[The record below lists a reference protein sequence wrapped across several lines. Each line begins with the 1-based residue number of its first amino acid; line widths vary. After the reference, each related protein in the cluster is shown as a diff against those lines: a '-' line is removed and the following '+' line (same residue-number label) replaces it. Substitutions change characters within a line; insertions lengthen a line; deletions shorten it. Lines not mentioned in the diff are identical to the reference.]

1 MYCLLP
7 RILYAFSF
15 LQVCILTNLT
25 QAAIIYNESVNGE
38 LSGTIGIPTVIGT
51 LDLGINNVIG
61 STTSSPLDRDFWII
75 TIPTGQ
81 RLSTVT
87 LRSYTTT
94 DGAGGGFLAVYTGTL
109 TAIPANTPAGQSQ
122 LLGGTLVGFTA
133 GRLQGDNVLD
143 DLGVSATAPNAQKFS
158 GPLPAGTYTFWT
170 QENAGNQTYNYEFN
184 VTAVPEPSAIAL
196 VSLVVGAIS
205 LQRFRRRSSHS

>member
-1 MYCLLP
+1 MCYLFP
-7 RILYAFSF
+7 RILFVF
-15 LQVCILTNLT
+15 LCLQVCVLTNLA
-25 QAAIIYNESVNGE
+25 QAALIYNESVNGE

-94 DGAGGGFLAVYTGTL
+94 DAAGGGFMAVYTGTL
-109 TAIPANTPAGQSQ
+109 TTIPTNDVAGQSQ
-122 LLGGTLVGFTA
+122 LLGGTLVGFAA
-133 GRLQGDNVLD
+133 GRSQGDNVLD
-143 DLGVSATAPNAQKFS
+143 DLGLSTAVPNAQKFS

-170 QENAGNQTYNYEFN
+170 QEATGNQTYNYEFN
-184 VTAVPEPSAIAL
+184 VTAVPEPSTIAL
-196 VSLVVGAIS
+196 VGLLLGGLFV
-205 LQRFRRRSSHS
+205 RRRRARVNHR

>member
-15 LQVCILTNLT
+15 LQVCVLTNLT

-38 LSGTIGIPTVIGT
+38 LSGTIGTPTVIGT
-51 LDLGINNVIG
+51 LDLGVNNVIG
-61 STTSSPLDRDFWII
+61 WTVSSPALDRDFWII

-109 TAIPANTPAGQSQ
+109 TSIPANTPTGQSQ

-158 GPLPAGTYTFWT
+158 GPLPAGTYTFW
-170 QENAGNQTYNYEFN
+170 NPG
-184 VTAVPEPSAIAL
+184 
-196 VSLVVGAIS
+196 SLGKPN
-205 LQRFRRRSSHS
+205 LQLRVQCHCCSRTFGYRLG